1 MPDQQFSVN
10 DCHAI
15 VTGSSSGIGRSVAER
30 FAADG
35 ADVCICSRS
44 ESDIE
49 TVADEITRKTDGDV
63 YGVACDV
70 RDRDSVDKMVSLAID
85 RYGPAEILVNNAG
98 GDFSCPFD
106 DLSPNGWKSVID
118 VNLHGTFH
126 VTQSVGESMRDSG
139 GGAVVNVG
147 SMYGI
152 TGALNHTHYSAA
164 KAAILNLTEVL
175 AGEWAPYDVR
185 VNAVAPGFVMTPG
198 LNDAVEEVD
207 ADSINRET
215 VQRRIGTPEEIADV
229 IQFLASPASS
239 YVTGSTIVAKGA
251 PNIDS
256 FEQAIGRAAEQFQ

>member
-1 MPDQQFSVN
+1 MANPQFSV
-10 DCHAI
+10 DGRHTI

-35 ADVCICSRS
+35 ADISICSRS
-44 ESDIE
+44 ASEIE
-49 TVADEITRKTDGDV
+49 AVASEITNEAEGDV
-63 YGVACDV
+63 HGYPCDV
-70 RDRDSVDKMVSLAID
+70 RDRESVDRMVSQAVD
-85 RYGPAEILVNNAG
+85 RYGPVDVLVNNAG

-106 DLSPNGWKSVID
+106 ELSPNGWKSVVD

-126 VTQSVGESMRDSG
+126 FTQAVGESMRDAG

-175 AGEWAPYDVR
+175 AGEWAPHDVR

-198 LNDAVEEVD
+198 FEDAVDEIDTE
-207 ADSINRET
+207 SIHRET

-229 IQFLASPASS
+229 IQFLASSASS
-239 YVTGSTIVAKGA
+239 YVTGSTITAKGA
-251 PNIDS
+251 PDIETVD
-256 FEQAIGRAAEQFQ
+256 EAVERAAEQLR